1 MNRYTVILNDRQL
14 DLIHRALKL
23 ESEADS
29 TVANSEEELEEL
41 RALTELTDKNDP
53 ELYPKLD
60 DITIWSD

>member
-60 DITIWSD
+60 GITIWSD